1 LDFATLTGAARTA
14 LGPDVPP
21 FFATDE
27 TLAAELAKSSQDT
40 ADPIW
45 RLPLWDA
52 YDGDMDSP
60 IADLKNTGDAA
71 FAGSI
76 YGALFLRRFVDAPAW
91 AHFDIYAWAPKE
103 RPARP
108 AGGEAQALRASSRNG
123 SRLDHLQ
130 PDLVNR
136 SDLPTTSCGFALAST
151 TKSANGRQIVSR
163 RESMMELIRD
173 QIEALNLWR
182 RVTVTTVRSDAPD
195 LTARQLAVLMTVRLQ
210 PAPHT
215 VRGLAAALNVGKPAI
230 TRALD
235 TLTRL
240 GFVQRRR
247 DPKDGRNV
255 FVDRTERGDAFLEQL
270 GRTIVSGEARPMLE
284 LAS

>member
-1 LDFATLTGAARTA
+1 
-14 LGPDVPP
+14 
-21 FFATDE
+21 
-27 TLAAELAKSSQDT
+27 
-40 ADPIW
+40 
-45 RLPLWDA
+45 
-52 YDGDMDSP
+52 
-60 IADLKNTGDAA
+60 
-71 FAGSI
+71 
-76 YGALFLRRFVDAPAW
+76 
-91 AHFDIYAWAPKE
+91 
-103 RPARP
+103 
-108 AGGEAQALRASSRNG
+108 
-123 SRLDHLQ
+123 
-130 PDLVNR
+130 
-136 SDLPTTSCGFALAST
+136 
-151 TKSANGRQIVSR
+151 
-163 RESMMELIRD
+163 MMELIRD

-255 FVDRTERGDAFLEQL
+255 FVERTERGDAFLEQL
-270 GRTIVSGEARPMLE
+270 GHTIVSGEARPMLE